1 VISQIAKRFVFVAA
15 AGLCL
20 FGLAMSV
27 PPGLLA
33 QDATGQAAAYRAVL
47 DQYCVGCHNDRLKTG
62 GLSLEALD
70 LTQAPPHSEI
80 FEKVIRKVH
89 AGMMPPPGLPRPDQ
103 ATADGLV
110 AWLRTTLDQAAA
122 LHPYPGRPLLQRLN
136 RAEYANAIRD
146 LLNVQVDVSS
156 LLPPDNSGYGFDNVT
171 DVLGVSP
178 LLLESYL
185 NAALK
190 ITALAVGDPKAVPIG
205 EVYHVRQDASQDQ
218 HIEGLPLGT
227 IGGLAIQTTLPAD
240 GEYRIEPK
248 LFRTNL
254 GTMRGLENQQHL
266 EVAVDG
272 VRVHLAEFGGNDEVS
287 ASSANPT
294 TTGNAVDARLKV
306 EAPLKAGPHTITV
319 AFLERS
325 HVQNTWRLQR
335 FARSSVDTIDF
346 GGYPHLDTVTLT
358 GPMNITGVSETPSRR
373 RIFVCRP
380 AASRDEAACAKT
392 ILATLVR
399 RAYRGQATD
408 ADIER
413 LVSFYQA
420 GRNEGG
426 SFDQGVAFGLRR
438 MLASPKFTF
447 RVERDPEG
455 PAGMV
460 YNVSDLEL
468 ASRLSFFLWSSIPD
482 DQLLDVAQQGKL
494 RSPPVLEQQVRRM
507 LADPKASSSLVSDFV
522 GQWMYLRNL
531 NTQQPNST
539 VFPDFDDN
547 LRRSFQRE
555 TELLFENIMHEDRSV
570 LEFLTADY
578 TFVDERLAKHYH
590 IPGIYGDAF
599 RRVPVTDEARRGI
612 LGQGSFLLVTS
623 NADRTSPVKRGKW
636 ILENVLGTPP
646 PPPPP
651 NVPALPE
658 RNGAAPLTMR
668 EQMEEHRKND
678 PCAGCH
684 RMMDPIGL
692 ALDNFDAVGAWR
704 SREAGNIQQKGPVID
719 ASGELLDGTKV
730 NGPVELR
737 RALLRH
743 PEDFVQTFTE
753 KLMIYALG
761 RGLSA
766 QDMPAVRAIV
776 RGSAGRN
783 YSFSSIVFGIVNSTP
798 FQMRMKPAAV
808 EVSTAQTEPRP

>member
-1 VISQIAKRFVFVAA
+1 MRQPPVMVGIYSCRMSVRFLLFAAA
-15 AGLCL
+15 AGLC
-20 FGLAMSV
+20 FVGLAD
-27 PPGLLA
+27 A
-33 QDATGQAAAYRAVL
+33 QTDAAHYRAVL
-47 DQYCVGCHNDRLKTG
+47 DRYCVGCHNDRLKTG
-62 GLSLEALD
+62 GLSLQTLD
-70 LTQAPPHSEI
+70 LAQVPANAEI

-89 AGMMPPPGLPRPDQ
+89 AGMMPPASMPRPDQ
-103 ATADGLV
+103 ATSDGLV

-146 LLNVQVDVSS
+146 LLGIDVDVSS

-185 NAALK
+185 NAAMK
-190 ITALAVGDPKAVPIG
+190 ITALAVGDPKAVPSG

-227 IGGLAIQTTLPAD
+227 IGGMAIQTTLPAD
-240 GEYRIEPK
+240 GEYLIEPK

-272 VRVHLAEFGGNDEVS
+272 VRLHLAEFGGNAEVT

-294 TTGNAVDARLKV
+294 TTGNAVDERLKV
-306 EAPLKAGPHTITV
+306 QVPLTAGPHTITV

-335 FARSSVDTIDF
+335 FVRSSVDTIDF

-358 GPMNITGVSETPSRR
+358 GPFKVTGVSETPSRQ

-380 AASRDEAACAKT
+380 AAPRDEAACAKT
-392 ILATLVR
+392 ILGTLVR

-408 ADIER
+408 TDLER
-413 LVSFYQA
+413 LLSFYRA
-420 GRNEGG
+420 GRDEGG
-426 SFDQGVAFGLRR
+426 SFDQGVALGMRR

-447 RVERDPEG
+447 RVERDPDG

-460 YNVSDLEL
+460 YKVSDLEL

-482 DQLLDVAQQGKL
+482 DQLLDAAHQGKL
-494 RSPPVLEQQVRRM
+494 RSSGVLERQVRRM
-507 LADPKASSSLVSDFV
+507 MADPKASSALVGDFV
-522 GQWMYLRNL
+522 GQWLYLRNL

-547 LRRSFQRE
+547 LRHSFRRE

-590 IPGIYGDAF
+590 IPDIYGDSF

-668 EQMEEHRKND
+668 AQMEEHRKNN

-692 ALDNFDAVGAWR
+692 ALENFDAVGAWR
-704 SREAGNIQQKGPVID
+704 TREAGNIQQKGPVID
-719 ASGELLDGTKV
+719 AGGELLDGTKV

-737 RALLRH
+737 KALLRH

-761 RGLSA
+761 RGLNA

-776 RGSAGRN
+776 RGSAASN
-783 YSFSSIVFGIVNSTP
+783 YSFSSIVFGIVNSTA
-798 FQMRMKPAAV
+798 FQMRMKPAPVV
-808 EVSTAQTEPRP
+808 ESASVAR